1 MDLKLIPS
9 RLSGTLV
16 AIPSKSD
23 AHRLLIC
30 AALADAPTEL
40 ILAAGSEDIDATIS
54 CLTALGAGI
63 RPTPDG
69 LLISPIRR
77 VPEDPLLDC
86 AESGST
92 LRFLLPVA
100 AAIAPRAR
108 FNGRGRLPERPI
120 HDLKTTLASAGIAFS
135 ADQLP
140 FTISGQLVPG
150 TFTVTGN
157 VSSQY
162 ITGLLLAMAAMGGG
176 SRLKLATALES
187 AAYVDI
193 TRSAL
198 ARFGVAVEA
207 TADGWVMPAGQHLH
221 SPGRITVAGD
231 WSNAGFW
238 LTAGALGSAVSLTG
252 TDPDSPQG
260 DRHIL
265 DVLTA
270 MGARVSQSADEIRV
284 EPGDLTGT
292 VIDVREIPDALPILA
307 VAAAAARGET
317 RFINAG
323 RLRLK
328 ESDRL
333 AAVAAL
339 LRDLGGQAEEMADG
353 LIVRGGGLTGGTV
366 DGCGDHRIVM
376 AAAIAATIC
385 SQPVIITG
393 AEAVRKSYPQFF
405 DDYQRLGG
413 TLHGL

>member
-1 MDLKLIPS
+1 MDLKIFPS
-9 RLSGTLV
+9 RLSGTLA
-16 AIPSKSD
+16 AIPSKSE

-40 ILAAGSEDIDATIS
+40 ILTAGSEDIDATIN
-54 CLTALGAGI
+54 CLITLGAGI
-63 RPTPDG
+63 QPTPEG
-69 LLISPIRR
+69 YSVRPIQR
-77 VPEDPLLDC
+77 VPEDPVLEC
-86 AESGST
+86 GESGST

-100 AAIAPRAR
+100 AAIAPRVS
-108 FNGRGRLPERPI
+108 FTGHGRLPQRPI
-120 HDLKTTLASAGIAFS
+120 HDLKQTMASVGIAFS
-135 ADQLP
+135 AEQLP
-140 FTISGQLVPG
+140 FTITGKLRPG
-150 TFTVTGN
+150 TFAVTGN

-193 TRSAL
+193 TGSAL
-198 ARFGVAVEA
+198 ARFGIDLAA
-207 TADGWVMPAGQHLH
+207 TSDGWTMPAGQRLR
-221 SPGRITVAGD
+221 SPGRVIVPGD

-238 LTAGALGSAVSLTG
+238 LTAGALGSPVSLTG
-252 TDPDSPQG
+252 LDPDSPQG

-270 MGARVSQSADEIRV
+270 MGARVSRTADEIGV
-284 EPGDLTGT
+284 TPGELDGM

-317 RFINAG
+317 RFINAS

-339 LRDLGGQAEEMADG
+339 LRGLGAQAEELPDG
-353 LIVRGGGLTGGTV
+353 LIVRGGPLTGGTV
-366 DGCGDHRIVM
+366 NGCGDHRIVM

-385 SQPVIITG
+385 SRPVIITG

-413 TLHGL
+413 KIHGL